1 MAIGK
6 YISAY
11 RVYLEV
17 TT

>member
-6 YISAY
+6 YISPY

>member
-11 RVYLEV
+11 RVYMEV